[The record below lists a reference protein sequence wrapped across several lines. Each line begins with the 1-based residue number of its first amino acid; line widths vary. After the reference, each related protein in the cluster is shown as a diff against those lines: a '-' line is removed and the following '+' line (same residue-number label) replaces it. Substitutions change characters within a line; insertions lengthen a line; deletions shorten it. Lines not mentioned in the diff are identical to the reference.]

1 MVRVDEKGWVHLNM
15 KDVVVIHHDDGE
27 ISYMAVV
34 DAMLEDIND
43 TSKDEKIEQLR
54 ELLRDHEPDE
64 LCIHCNPE
72 KDKEPL
78 NIPDGRKQ
86 AKLPV
91 EVES

>member
-1 MVRVDEKGWVHLNM
+1 MNVDEKGWIHLNM
-15 KDVVVIHHDDGE
+15 DDVVVIHHDDGK

-34 DAMLEDIND
+34 DSMLEDIMD
-43 TSKDEKIEQLR
+43 TSKDEKIAELR
-54 ELLRDHEPDE
+54 ELLRDHEPSE

-91 EVES
+91 EMES